1 MAFSFDEVLTRET
14 KFDNSLAGKRIMA
27 YSTNNTGKTYQCT
40 RFSPKTFLIATEAGY
55 GAVKCPVEPCDDWKH
70 FKEIVA
76 DLTSPKT
83 LEQRL
88 SQIEVVCIDTAEN
101 LVALSERA
109 ICNKFGVSDLSEIT
123 GRQNGYKM
131 ARTDFEMQINKLCSK
146 GYCVI
151 FIAHEE
157 TVEKTD
163 EVTGEKYTYI
173 QPKGTSNEK
182 SSMRMLRDVCDLTV
196 YLKPNPCDRETFKV
210 VPSTAIC
217 VSTRN
222 VFARCRWDI
231 EPVLK
236 VFTAEGLKK
245 ALEDAVK
252 KSAENEGVGLTDF
265 FTAQA
270 EKHVD
275 TKEDYFEIIKP
286 YIEKLFPLCE
296 GEVLDIIATYLGDG
310 RKVTDATDD
319 ELVAL
324 SNIYNDLVT
333 KAILLGVE
341 V

>member
-14 KFDNSLAGKRIMA
+14 KFEGSLAHKKILLYA
-27 YSTNNTGKTYQCT
+27 CNNTGKTYQAT
-40 RFSPKTFLIATEAGY
+40 RMSDKTFLIATEAGY
-55 GAVKCPVEPCDDWKH
+55 GAVTCPVEPCDDWKH

-88 SQIEVVCIDTAEN
+88 SQIEVVVIDTLEN
-101 LVALSERA
+101 LVAQSERA

-157 TVEKTD
+157 KIEVTD
-163 EVTGEKYTYI
+163 EVTGETYQFI

-182 SSMRMLRDVCDLTV
+182 SSCRQVRDVADYTI
-196 YLKPNPCDRETFKV
+196 YLKPNPCDRETFQEV
-210 VPSTAIC
+210 HSTAIL
-217 VSTRN
+217 TRTKG
-222 VFARCRWDI
+222 VFARSRFKI
-231 EPVLK
+231 VPVIQD
-236 VFTAEGLKK
+236 FTASALRK
-245 ALEDAVK
+245 AIEDSVIN
-252 KSAENEGVGLTDF
+252 SAEEEGVTVTDF

-286 YIEKLFPLCE
+286 YIEKLFPLC
-296 GEVLDIIATYLGDG
+296 GDEVLNIVATYLGEG

-333 KAILLGVE
+333 KATLLGVE

>member
-14 KFDNSLAGKRIMA
+14 KFDGSLAGKKILLF
-27 YSTNNTGKTYQCT
+27 STNNTGKTYQAT
-40 RFSPKTFLIATEAGY
+40 RISPKTFLIATEAGD
-55 GAVKCPVEPCDDWKH
+55 GAVTCPKESCNDWKH

-76 DLTSPKT
+76 DLTAPKT
-83 LEQRL
+83 LETRL
-88 SQIEVVCIDTAEN
+88 SQIEIVVIDTAEK
-101 LVALSERA
+101 LVEQSERSV
-109 ICNKFGVSDLSEIT
+109 CNKFGVSDLSEIT
-123 GRQNGYKM
+123 GKQNGYKM
-131 ARTDFEMQINKLCSK
+131 ARTDFSMQINKLCSC

-157 TVEKTD
+157 TIEMTD
-163 EVTGEKYTYI
+163 VVTGEKYPFV

-182 SSMRMLRDVCDLTV
+182 SSMRELRDLADFTI
-196 YLKPNPCDRETFKV
+196 YLKPNPCDRETFKE
-210 VPSTAIC
+210 VPSTAIL
-217 VSTRN
+217 TRTKN
-222 VFARCRWDI
+222 VFARSRFSI
-231 EPVLK
+231 TPVLP
-236 VFTAEGLKK
+236 VFTAEALKG
-245 ALEDAVK
+245 AIEDAVK
-252 KSAENEGVGLTDF
+252 KTADEEGVGITDF
-265 FTAQA
+265 FTLQA

-333 KAILLGVE
+333 KATLLGVE

>member
-1 MAFSFDEVLTRET
+1 MAFNFDEVLNQER
-14 KFDNSLAGKRIMA
+14 KFESTLASKKLLL
-27 YSTNNTGKTYQCT
+27 YSTNNTGKTYQAT
-40 RFSPKTFLIATEAGY
+40 RLSDKTFLIATEAGY
-55 GAVKCPVEPCDDWKH
+55 GAVKCPVQPCDDWKT

-76 DLTSPKT
+76 DFTNPKNLEKR
-83 LEQRL
+83 LEQV
-88 SQIEVVCIDTAEN
+88 EVIVIDTAEN
-101 LVALSERA
+101 LVAQSERA

-146 GYCVI
+146 GYCVV

-157 TVEKTD
+157 TVEKVD
-163 EVTGEKYTYI
+163 EITGETYQFI

-182 SSMRMLRDVCDLTV
+182 SSMRLLRDLSDVTV

-217 VSTRN
+217 VSTKN
-222 VFARCRWDI
+222 MFARCRWDI
-231 EPVLK
+231 APVINP
-236 VFTAEGLKK
+236 FTADGLKK

-252 KSAENEGVGLTDF
+252 KSAENEGVEISDF
-265 FTAQA
+265 FTEQA
-270 EKHVD
+270 KKHVD

-286 YIEKLFPLCE
+286 YIEKLFPLC
-296 GEVLDIIATYLGDG
+296 GDEVLNIVATYLGEG

-333 KAILLGVE
+333 KATLLGVE